1 MEWLKGTVTPKDWVA
16 NAAILIIAI
25 AICVA
30 YVILVRTEQSEKLE
44 LVKADHAQVTRD
56 IQEARAKERAI
67 EELRRDTDKLQT
79 LVKVFDDRLP
89 TERELPL
96 LIRQFESLANAHSL
110 PHKLTPQRRI
120 KDANKETIPYEITT
134 FGTFHQ
140 TVSFINSLEGFE
152 RYFKITDLKIDENKD
167 GIQEATFELKTFRF
181 LEQNGQPAAP
191 ANG

>member
-1 MEWLKGTVTPKDWVA
+1 MEWLKGTVTPKDWMA
-16 NAAILIIAI
+16 NAAVVGIAVV
-25 AICVA
+25 ICVA
-30 YVILVRTEQSEKLE
+30 YSLFVHVSQTDKLAA
-44 LVKADHAQVTRD
+44 VKEDHDQVKRD
-56 IQEARAKERAI
+56 IQEARAKERAFADL
-67 EELRRDTDKLQT
+67 ERDTAKLQE
-79 LVKVFDDRLP
+79 LVEVFDNRLP

-110 PHKLTPQRRI
+110 PHKLTPKRRI

-140 TVSFINSLEGFE
+140 TVSFINSLERFE
-152 RYFKITDLKIDENKD
+152 RYFKISDLEIDENDD

-181 LEQNGQPAAP
+181 LEKSGQPAAP

>member
-1 MEWLKGTVTPKDWVA
+1 MEWLKGTVTPKDWIA
-16 NAAILIIAI
+16 NAAIIVIAI
-25 AICVA
+25 AVCVA
-30 YVILVRTEQSEKLE
+30 YVMFVRTGQSKSLD
-44 LVKADHAQVTRD
+44 LIKADHAQVTRD

-67 EELRRDTDKLQT
+67 DDLRRDTDKLQT

-110 PHKLTPQRRI
+110 PHKLTPQRRV
-120 KDANKETIPYEITT
+120 KDENKETIPYEITT

-152 RYFKITDLKIDENKD
+152 RYFKITDLEINENKD

-181 LEQNGQPAAP
+181 LEKNGQPAAP

>member
-1 MEWLKGTVTPKDWVA
+1 MEWLKGTVTPKDWMA
-16 NAAILIIAI
+16 NAAVVAVAI
-25 AICVA
+25 AIGVV
-30 YVILVRTEQSEKLE
+30 YVMFFRSSQTDKLDAI
-44 LVKADHAQVTRD
+44 KADHAQVIRD
-56 IQEARAKERAI
+56 IQEARAKERAF
-67 EELRRDTDKLQT
+67 EDLQRDTAKLQE
-79 LVKVFDDRLP
+79 LVEVFDNRLP

-110 PHKLTPQRRI
+110 PHKLTPKRRV

-140 TVSFINSLEGFE
+140 TVSFINSLERFE
-152 RYFKITDLKIDENKD
+152 RYFKISDLEIDENKD

-181 LEQNGQPAAP
+181 LEKSGQPAAP